1 MKNFHV
7 NVCGQTFEITP
18 YEETVDEVK
27 FVNFK
32 TVFNDKSYLLKVQCD
47 KEMIEDF
54 RRLQGLNGEEELLN
68 VLMYEIRLE
77 LYSLIRGV
85 NILDVSIGKRIDLLP
100 EFVKEFGVG
109 YIELDVQE
117 IHSDL
122 IMEAMRHYGENL

>member
-54 RRLQGLNGEEELLN
+54 RLLQGLNGEEELLN